1 LGKPEFGLFILIIG
15 EIFMMKKQMMGA
27 ALAGALVLIANGC
40 AMARGPVNGFVYSDL
55 HSSVAAT
62 SNQAGNRVG
71 EACATSILG
80 IYASGD
86 ASIEAARRNGGIT
99 LISSVDES
107 SNSYVGVYA
116 KYCTIVRGR

>member
-1 LGKPEFGLFILIIG
+1 MNNTIRALLAV
-15 EIFMMKKQMMGA
+15 GA
-27 ALAGALVLIANGC
+27 ISVLSGC
-40 AMARGPVNGFVYSDL
+40 AVAKAPVTGLWYTDT
-55 HSSVAAT
+55 HSSVSPT

-80 IYASGD
+80 VVATGD

-99 LISSVDES
+99 MISGVDDHATS
-107 SNSYVGVYA
+107 ILGVYA

>member
-1 LGKPEFGLFILIIG
+1 MVCA
-15 EIFMMKKQMMGA
+15 IFVQS
-27 ALAGALVLIANGC
+27 GC
-40 AMARGPVNGFVYSDL
+40 AIPKAPVLGLLYTDV
-55 HSSVAAT
+55 HSSVAPT

-80 IYASGD
+80 VATGD

-99 LISSVDES
+99 MISGVDDHTTSVLGI
-107 SNSYVGVYA
+107 YV

>member
-1 LGKPEFGLFILIIG
+1 MNNTIR
-15 EIFMMKKQMMGA
+15 
-27 ALAGALVLIANGC
+27 ALLAVSAISVLSGC
-40 AMARGPVNGFVYSDL
+40 ATARSPVTGFWYTDTN
-55 HSSVAAT
+55 SSVTAT

-80 IYASGD
+80 IIGTGD

-99 LISSVDES
+99 MISSVDDHATS
-107 SNSYVGVYA
+107 ILGVYA